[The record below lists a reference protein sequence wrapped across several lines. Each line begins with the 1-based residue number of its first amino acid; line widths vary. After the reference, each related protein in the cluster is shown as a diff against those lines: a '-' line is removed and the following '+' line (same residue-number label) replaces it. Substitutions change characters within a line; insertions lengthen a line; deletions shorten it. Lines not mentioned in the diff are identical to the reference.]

1 MKKIIAFILVLSLLL
16 TACNTRTPNSTS
28 DNQDVVTNIPTVNI
42 SNLEHITPNFTGL
55 DDEDLHYYLEDRI
68 YEELI
73 TNLHSEDYVVED
85 VSVKYASK
93 EYLEEVK
100 FNSQSTSYFGYT
112 TEKLDSMFEGEKYVF
127 TLSDDNKTT
136 VQELSEIEKSSKE
149 IMMENIVVGSGI
161 ILATATLSLVAP
173 AAGLPVAIQV
183 ILCASAKGATT
194 MAISSAGIAGTIS
207 IITEMITTGDYNES
221 FKSGCLSASEG
232 FKWGALSGAIASG
245 STTAVTLKLGTE
257 GGLTMSQ
264 VATIQKESKY
274 PIEIIKKF
282 NSVEQYNICK
292 DAGLK
297 AFSVNGKTA
306 LIRNIDL
313 DYVDNVTGK
322 TNLQLMQ
329 SRKAPI
335 DPVTGQ
341 KMELHHLGQ
350 EIDSPLAILKRSEH
364 TQNGNDSIWHILTEG
379 FENPSSQQG
388 WTKQRGD
395 FWETMAEIMTGGV

>member
-1 MKKIIAFILVLSLLL
+1 MKRIIAVILTLSLLL
-16 TACNTRTPNSTS
+16 TACSPTTQSS
-28 DNQDVVTNIPTVNI
+28 VSQSQEVGTNIATVKI
-42 SNLEHITPNFTGL
+42 SELEHITPDFIGL
-55 DDEDLHYYLEDRI
+55 DDKELHYYLEDRI

-73 TNLHSEDYVVED
+73 TNLHGEDYVVED

-112 TEKLDSMFEGEKYVF
+112 TEELDDIFEGEKYVF
-127 TLSDDNKTT
+127 TLSDDNTT
-136 VQELSEIEKSSKE
+136 IVQELSVIDKSSDE

-173 AAGLPVAIQV
+173 TVGLPAAVQV

-194 MAISSAGIAGTIS
+194 MALSTAGIAGTIS
-207 IITEMITTGDYNES
+207 TITEMITTGDYNES
-221 FKSGCLSASEG
+221 FKSGYLSASEG
-232 FKWGALSGAIASG
+232 FKWGAVSGAIFSG
-245 STTAVTLKLGTE
+245 STTAVTLNLGTK

-282 NSVEQYNICK
+282 NSMEQYNICK
-292 DAGLK
+292 NAGLK
-297 AFSVNGKTA
+297 AFNINGKTA

-313 DYVDNVTGK
+313 DYVDDITGK

-329 SRKAPI
+329 TGNAPI
-335 DPVTGQ
+335 DSVGKKYQ
-341 KMELHHLGQ
+341 LHHIGQ
-350 EIDSPLAILKRSEH
+350 QSDSPLAILQHSEH
-364 TQNGNDSIWHILTEG
+364 MQNGNNSVWHILTEG
-379 FENPSSQQG
+379 FENPSSQPG
-388 WTKQRGD
+388 WKKQKGD
-395 FWETMAEIMTGGV
+395 FWESMAETMMGGL